1 MASIIRVKRSTGTT
15 APGSLQFG
23 ELGLTIGTGTQ
34 ANKGERLFVG
44 DNSGN
49 VDVVGGRY
57 FTDLMVHAPGTVAS
71 VTNPTTAANGFVAIL
86 DQNRKVDLWNVDNL
100 TLDGNT
106 FSSTNT
112 NGDINIDPNGS
123 GEIVIPDDTFLTFG
137 TGKDSKIE
145 YDENGSDQLKVTGA
159 DVNIDITTQSTSS
172 TTGALI
178 VDGGV
183 GIAKDLNVGGT
194 TQSNSK
200 DTGAFVIEGGVG
212 IEKNLNVGG
221 NINIVGIVTFN
232 DHIKLPDSKELRF
245 GDSNDLVIEHDGSHS
260 RIKDTGTGN
269 LNIQASVAAIQNAAG
284 TENCAVFNQNGSVEL
299 YFDNAKKLATR
310 IDGVE
315 VTGTTDTD
323 NLVVSGVATVASAK
337 ISDLTSGRVVL
348 AGTAGELE
356 DSGNL
361 TFNGTKLTVTGNAQI
376 TSDLDVDGGANISGG
391 ETVLSSA
398 TVSDLTNNRLVIVG
412 ASGALEDDA
421 NLTFDGSQLSVVG
434 IITHVGKM
442 VNTGG
447 IEIDSVGISSNIIA
461 TRNGAGDQLFIDP
474 FPSGGSNEGT
484 VIIKGDLQVD
494 GTTTTV
500 NSTTATVNDPI
511 MRVGDVT
518 SIRTV
523 MSPVSSGANT
533 IVVDSV
539 TGLAT
544 DDIISATGIPG
555 NTTISSINTGTKT
568 LTISN
573 NTTAGITTS
582 TQLTITHAKDTNT
595 DRGISFN
602 YNTSSGTAN
611 NKLGFF
617 GMDDSQVGANGSR
630 VWTYVPEATNTAE
643 VISGTKGYLD
653 IKGIYYQS
661 GDFSTHGITYFDST
675 GLQNSTTAPSAATF
689 TSTQLL
695 TAVTEIAITLGS
707 AQSVVAGDLVTQAG
721 GGSQQGVVK
730 STSNSTTV
738 TLIGVTGTFNTSAD
752 LILNGTGTGKTPT
765 NVSTTYTSKPMWTTT
780 IDGGTF

>member
-44 DNSGN
+44 DNAGN

-112 NGDINIDPNGS
+112 NGDINIDPNGT

-145 YDENGSDQLKVTGA
+145 YDENGDDQLKFTGA
-159 DVNIDITTQSTSS
+159 DINIDITTQSNS
-172 TTGALI
+172 TGTGALI

-183 GIAKDLNVGGT
+183 GIA
-194 TQSNSK
+194 
-200 DTGAFVIEGGVG
+200 
-212 IEKNLNVGG
+212 KNLNVGG
-221 NINIVGIVTFN
+221 NINIVGIVTFS
-232 DHIKLPDSKELRF
+232 DHIRLPDSKELRL
-245 GDSNDLVIEHDGSHS
+245 GDSNDLKLVHNGTDSVISNTTND
-260 RIKDTGTGN
+260 
-269 LNIQASVAAIQNAAG
+269 LNITNTGDDINITAADDFVVKVQGSENAITAIGDGAVSLFFNNAA
-284 TENCAVFNQNGSVEL
+284 
-299 YFDNAKKLATR
+299 KIATR

-337 ISDLTSGRVVL
+337 ISDLTNNRIVL
-348 AGTAGELE
+348 AGTAGE
-356 DSGNL
+356 
-361 TFNGTKLTVTGNAQI
+361 
-376 TSDLDVDGGANISGG
+376 
-391 ETVLSSA
+391 
-398 TVSDLTNNRLVIVG
+398 
-412 ASGALEDDA
+412 LEDDA

-461 TRNGAGDQLFIDP
+461 TRVGAGDQLFIDP

-539 TGLAT
+539 TGLQT
-544 DDIISATGIPG
+544 DDIVAATGIPG
-555 NTTISSINTGTKT
+555 NTTIASINTGTKT
-568 LTISN
+568 ITISA

-617 GMDDSQVGANGSR
+617 GMDDSQAGANGSR
-630 VWTYVPEATNTAE
+630 VWTYVPDATNTAE

-661 GDFSTHGITYFDST
+661 GDFSTHGVVYFDST

-707 AQSVVAGDLVTQAG
+707 AQSVTAGDLVTQAG

-780 IDGGTF
+780 VDGGTF